1 MIFCGWGFRDGA
13 RLMSSVRFAIIIPA
27 RYASTRYP
35 GKPLVP
41 LVGATGEARSLIRRS
56 WDCAQQVEGAVGV
69 WVATDDLRIAQEV
82 ESFGGQVV
90 MTSPDCANGTERCAE
105 AIRALGPIADVVVN
119 LQGDAPLAP
128 SDVVTKLVGR
138 LSEDSGAIMA
148 TPAVPAS
155 RSVYEHLVEDQAQ
168 GRVGG
173 TTVVIDGRG
182 RALYFSKRVLPYLP
196 ADAAARTL
204 PPVYLHLGL
213 YAYRVAA
220 LEAYAAATPCEL
232 EQLEGLEQLRF
243 LDLGLPVSVVTLDA
257 LDWDSIELN
266 NPGDKVV
273 IEQILKARS
282 IA

>member
-1 MIFCGWGFRDGA
+1 MPSA
-13 RLMSSVRFAIIIPA
+13 SFAIVIPA
-27 RYASTRYP
+27 RYASIRYP

-56 WDCAQQVEGAVGV
+56 WDCARQVEGAVGV
-69 WVATDDLRIAQEV
+69 WVATDDERIAQEV
-82 ESFGGQVV
+82 ASFGGQVV
-90 MTSPDCANGTERCAE
+90 MTSSDCANGTERCAE
-105 AIRALGPIADVVVN
+105 AIRTLGPVADVVVN

-128 SDVVTKLVGR
+128 PGVVAQLVRR
-138 LSEDSGAIMA
+138 LAEDTDAVMA
-148 TPAVPAS
+148 TPAVRAS
-155 RSVYEHLVEDQAQ
+155 RSVYEHLMQDQAE

-196 ADAAARTL
+196 AEAAARIL
-204 PPVYLHLGL
+204 PPVFLHLGL

-220 LEAYAAATPCEL
+220 LEAYAAAAPCEL

-243 LDLGLPVSVVTLDA
+243 LDLGLPVSVVALDA
-257 LDWDSIELN
+257 LDWDAIELN
-266 NPGDKVV
+266 NPADKAV
-273 IEQILKARS
+273 IEQILKARA